1 MKERAMMHL
10 IRDVHILARVYHWP
24 EPAIF
29 QLGLRRR
36 LAYLSLIDEDANADL
51 VARAPAAEP

>member
-1 MKERAMMHL
+1 MRL

-36 LAYLSLIDEDANADL
+36 RAYLSLIDEDANADL
-51 VARAPAAEP
+51 VARGLTTEP

>member
-1 MKERAMMHL
+1 MHL